1 MAIENINRPSYLTES
16 AGSKPQLSKS
26 SGTQEVASTQA
37 VALQQDL
44 LLGVKG
50 AATSGTH
57 PAEQNRDIDEVV
69 NEMNQ
74 AILGVRRELK
84 FSIDEGSGRAVVQ
97 VLDSKTGEMI
107 RQLPS
112 DEVLAVSRHI
122 REVLEAS
129 QSSPGSDLRADKAI
143 GIIFQTTA

>member
-16 AGSKPQLSKS
+16 TGNKPQLTKS
-26 SGTQEVASTQA
+26 SNMQEVASTKA
-37 VALQQDL
+37 VDLQQDL
-44 LLGVKG
+44 IIGVD
-50 AATSGTH
+50 ATSASGAS
-57 PAEQNRDIDEVV
+57 PPDQNKVIDEVV

-97 VLDSKTGEMI
+97 VWDSETGDMI

-129 QSSPGSDLRADKAI
+129 KASHGSDLKSDKAI
-143 GIIFQTTA
+143 GVIFQTTA